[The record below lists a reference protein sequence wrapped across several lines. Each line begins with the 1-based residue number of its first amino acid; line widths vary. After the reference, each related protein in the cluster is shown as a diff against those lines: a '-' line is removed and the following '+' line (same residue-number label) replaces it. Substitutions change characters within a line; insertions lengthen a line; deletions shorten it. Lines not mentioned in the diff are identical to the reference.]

1 MAYLVGVDMRG
12 GGHEE
17 GQPNGSQH
25 DECQNGK
32 CRPEG
37 GDLTDAIG
45 TTNEQL
51 AQARL
56 LMGTTLPDDTVIED
70 EDQWLK
76 FKAKYGGAE

>member
-1 MAYLVGVDMRG
+1 
-12 GGHEE
+12 
-17 GQPNGSQH
+17 
-25 DECQNGK
+25 
-32 CRPEG
+32 
-37 GDLTDAIG
+37 LTDAIG

-56 LMGTTLPDDTVIED
+56 LMGATLPDDTVIED